1 MEYETI
7 QRNNDFLYKTLEFDQ
22 AERVEMER
30 MAREAE
36 AEEERK
42 KDRRKSKLAKG
53 RNWSKSKSPSRK
65 KSSIKPVPEE
75 IAQISSIVE
84 DQTPNPAL
92 TKLIKINFKHQCI
105 NLLTFS
111 LKPTSFHALSLLRL
125 SLQVSL
131 VFSYQT

>member
-84 DQTPNPAL
+84 DQTPQAIESKFDKKTPKKPVKKGV
-92 TKLIKINFKHQCI
+92 TGSKRGKKL
-105 NLLTFS
+105 
-111 LKPTSFHALSLLRL
+111 
-125 SLQVSL
+125 VSKRK
-131 VFSYQT
+131 